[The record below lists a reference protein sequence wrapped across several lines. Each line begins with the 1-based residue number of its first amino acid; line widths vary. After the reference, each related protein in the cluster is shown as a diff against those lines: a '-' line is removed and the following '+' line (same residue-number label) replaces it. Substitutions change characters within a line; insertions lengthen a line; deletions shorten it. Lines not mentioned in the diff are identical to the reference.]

1 MTSTLKKIFGIPAQH
16 QIHRWIRLQQAM
28 NRKRW
33 FELDVEKN
41 GPLSLW
47 DFRFPEDAET
57 VQRQDGKNDS
67 VGGKWRLLDDSII
80 GGYSKANLQLIQSP
94 QDFKSLIRIGEEIS
108 MASEEQQ
115 SVSDHNKDPIADDAT
130 AGNLDEE
137 NDNKNS
143 SSFVPFVRWEGT
155 LDTRVNK
162 ERQQSQ
168 NVQRS
173 GFCSIISPEF
183 PVMDLGGR
191 YNGLEIMC
199 RSDGRPYSLNL
210 KVESYIPDDLYQCFI
225 NIPATPAVAK
235 DDESTEESFDR
246 VVLLF
251 QHFVV
256 TAGGR
261 MRATQRELDNRIKI
275 QSIGLT
281 LMDGV
286 DGPFC
291 LDLARIRAVNYDAC
305 GVVGEVD

>member
-1 MTSTLKKIFGIPAQH
+1 M
-16 QIHRWIRLQQAM
+16 RLQQSM

-33 FELDVEKN
+33 FELDIEKN

-47 DFRFPEDAET
+47 DFRFPEDAQT
-57 VQRQDGKNDS
+57 IGNDKDPA
-67 VGGKWRLLDDSII
+67 GKWRLLDDSVI
-80 GGYSKANLQLIQSP
+80 GGYSTANVHLIQSP
-94 QDFKSLIRIGEEIS
+94 QQLQRFQSGKESDSTEVV
-108 MASEEQQ
+108 SEPTTVD
-115 SVSDHNKDPIADDAT
+115 SINIVDDAVAT
-130 AGNLDEE
+130 DDDTKDGSL
-137 NDNKNS
+137 KP
-143 SSFVPFVRWEGT
+143 SFVPFVRWQGT

-162 ERQQSQ
+162 ERREKQ
-168 NVQRS
+168 NIQRS
-173 GFCSIISPEF
+173 GFCSIVSPEF

-199 RSDGRPYSLNL
+199 RTDGRPYSFNL

-225 NIPATPAVAK
+225 NVPATPSLRQAENG
-235 DDESTEESFDR
+235 DDDADNYYSTEESFDR

-256 TAGGR
+256 TAGGK

-291 LDLARIRAVNYDAC
+291 FDLARIRAVNYDAS
-305 GVVGEVD
+305 GVIGEVD